1 MAGIALA
8 LLLAGCG
15 AASPPASARPPTNG
29 ATSAA
34 PASVQPLSPPV
45 HLKVGVNQT
54 LSESGLYIGLE
65 KGYFR
70 DEGLEVELTTL
81 PSIQDMVPVLATGA
95 LDIGSGG
102 LVPAVFNAINRGAGL
117 RVVTIATFYAAGYD
131 PALVARKDLVDG
143 GQLKNYSDLKGKSY
157 ATTTA
162 NVSVFNMA
170 YERALELG
178 GVSREDAKNVN
189 LSFPDMVTALANKG
203 IDLAFLPE
211 PFATAA
217 VDKAAGVRWRQV
229 GEILPDQPASMWV
242 YSQKLVESQP
252 EAGRRYMAA
261 LLRGAR
267 DYEEAFKKNKGRP
280 EAVAA
285 LAKYTSIKDPAL
297 YDKIAPVKLAL
308 SGEVPLDK
316 LKSTLE
322 WFKERGALE
331 RVPDVNTV
339 AESQFSA
346 YAVSRLGPYR

>member
-1 MAGIALA
+1 M

-15 AASPPASARPPTNG
+15 VGTPAGSPPPTSL
-29 ATSAA
+29 APSTAA
-34 PASVQPLSPPV
+34 KSVSPLSPPV

-81 PSIQDMVPVLATGA
+81 PSIQDMVPVLATGG

-117 RVVTIATFYAAGYD
+117 KVVTIATFYAVGYD
-131 PALVARKDLVDG
+131 PSLVARKDLAEG
-143 GQLKNYSDLKGKSY
+143 GQLKSYADLKGKTY

-178 GVSREDAKNVN
+178 GVSRDDAKNVN

-217 VDKAAGVRWRQV
+217 VEKSAGVRWRQA

-252 EAGRRYMAA
+252 EAARRYMTA

-267 DYEEAFKKNKGRP
+267 DYEDAFKKNKGRP

-285 LAKYTSIKDPAL
+285 LAKYASIKDPAT

-316 LKSTLE
+316 MKTTLE
-322 WFKERGALE
+322 WFKERGAVE
-331 RVPDVNTV
+331 RVPDMNAVV
-339 AESQFSA
+339 DGQFSA
-346 YAVSRLGPYR
+346 YAVSSLGPYR